1 MRTNGYLLAA
11 LLASAG
17 WTGLASAA
25 PCYVI
30 YDRDDAVIY
39 RDYTPPFDL
48 SNDKSPER
56 AMLRQNGQHLLVA
69 EFDNCNPVGY
79 ISPTTGAT
87 AASVDEIVNGV
98 QPAIATQITGTGG
111 TVQGGA
117 RPGAK
122 PAPSATPRP
131 SAAAAPAAAPA
142 RKASSY

>member
-1 MRTNGYLLAA
+1 MRANAYWLAA
-11 LLASAG
+11 VLASAG

-30 YDRDDAVIY
+30 YDRDDAVIF

-48 SNDKSPER
+48 SDDKSPER
-56 AMLRQNGQHLLVA
+56 MMLRQNGQHLLVA

-98 QPAIATQITGTGG
+98 QPAIATQIANTGG
-111 TVQGGA
+111 TVQSGT

-122 PAPSATPRP
+122 PVATPRP
-131 SAAAAPAAAPA
+131 AAAAAPAAAPA
-142 RKASSY
+142 KKTSSY

>member
-1 MRTNGYLLAA
+1 MRPNAYWLAA
-11 LLASAG
+11 VLASAG
-17 WTGLASAA
+17 CTGLASAA

-39 RDYTPPFDL
+39 RDYTPPFDM
-48 SNDKSPER
+48 SDDKSPER
-56 AMLRQNGQHLLVA
+56 LMMRQTGQHLLVA

-98 QPAIATQITGTGG
+98 QPAIGTQIANTGG
-111 TVQGGA
+111 TVQSGT

-122 PAPSATPRP
+122 PVATPRP
-131 SAAAAPAAAPA
+131 AAAAAPAAAPA
-142 RKASSY
+142 KKTSSY